1 MKRYKRNALI
11 SLVLVF
17 VFMALASGF
26 NSAWGSVSI
35 KDLYYPNANGTRI
48 HAQLFVPS
56 NVDADHPGPAI
67 LNMHGGSDYLQT
79 VSNYSIELARRGYIV
94 LAVDAYGSGDS
105 DYVKGV
111 ATNAGASDIDH
122 ESALIMDGGASTGL
136 EQMMSWPFVDQDN
149 IGLIGHSM
157 GGTYIANAAL
167 SHADHVKAIMPWGSG
182 SFVDM
187 MRNHKSS
194 DFPFDVGY
202 INANSDEMV
211 SFALKGKPNQLFDDE
226 SLKAFIGTDDPIEP
240 GKTYGSFEDGTARVI
255 YNPSTTHIGNII
267 CKDSIKSIIDFFSE
281 AIPTGSN
288 LSSSNQVWMYKEL
301 FCILGIIALISFIV
315 NYSMV
320 LVLTPYFADIQNQTL
335 PELKVNPATRIISF
349 VLCLVIPILTLHKL
363 GLIIAAKIKPNVL
376 YPMNWA
382 NNLALLAVANSI
394 ILLIVFLIIK
404 KADKSMSTVSAGA
417 FGLTGN
423 SGKVEIKQ
431 ILKSLTL
438 SVIIVF
444 TTYFIVNLCYYIF
457 HIDIRFWQFGL
468 MPITIKRIK
477 YLPSYVVMYLFAI
490 GILNLFG
497 VICARLNVQGQ
508 TKTEALMQ
516 YLQSLLIGA
525 GGYLIVLI
533 IYYAGLKINHLPPF
547 FFGYPPFLD
556 GHPNSLVFSMKTTVL
571 VPTFAILSIINTFL
585 FQRTK
590 NGYLGWFIT
599 ALLATMILIT
609 TNAFAI

>member
-1 MKRYKRNALI
+1 M
-11 SLVLVF
+11 
-17 VFMALASGF
+17 
-26 NSAWGSVSI
+26 
-35 KDLYYPNANGTRI
+35 
-48 HAQLFVPS
+48 
-56 NVDADHPGPAI
+56 
-67 LNMHGGSDYLQT
+67 
-79 VSNYSIELARRGYIV
+79 

-335 PELKVNPATRIISF
+335 PELKVNPDLGGMIPKIDDSPWPGFPPDLMSIMVVTATQVDGMVLIFEKMFESRMVFVDKLISMGARIISCDPHRA
-349 VLCLVIPILTLHKL
+349 VVAGPSALHGEHLVSPDVRA
-363 GLIIAAKIKPNVL
+363 GMAMVIAAMAAHGESRISNV
-376 YPMNWA
+376 YQIERGYE
-382 NNLALLAVANSI
+382 NLVERLQELGAHIERVQ
-394 ILLIVFLIIK
+394 
-404 KADKSMSTVSAGA
+404 VS
-417 FGLTGN
+417 
-423 SGKVEIKQ
+423 
-431 ILKSLTL
+431 
-438 SVIIVF
+438 
-444 TTYFIVNLCYYIF
+444 
-457 HIDIRFWQFGL
+457 
-468 MPITIKRIK
+468 
-477 YLPSYVVMYLFAI
+477 
-490 GILNLFG
+490 
-497 VICARLNVQGQ
+497 
-508 TKTEALMQ
+508 
-516 YLQSLLIGA
+516 
-525 GGYLIVLI
+525 
-533 IYYAGLKINHLPPF
+533 
-547 FFGYPPFLD
+547 
-556 GHPNSLVFSMKTTVL
+556 
-571 VPTFAILSIINTFL
+571 
-585 FQRTK
+585 
-590 NGYLGWFIT
+590 
-599 ALLATMILIT
+599 
-609 TNAFAI
+609 